1 MFRRSTRQKC
11 ETSLAKLSSMKFF
24 EFFHPWVLFFFFFWN
39 AVEVNRIDPIS
50 FNFRTLWND
59 GTERF
64 RNFFLIQEEE
74 VDMMF
79 SRSKN
84 TKDFLF
90 SKDSPRPVGKRTF
103 IRLYYTS
110 TGYYLRRN
118 NSFLLSLSSP
128 FNSIRGLSL
137 IG

>member
-1 MFRRSTRQKC
+1 MRNLVGKIIVF
-11 ETSLAKLSSMKFF
+11 EIFLFF
-24 EFFHPWVLFFFFFWN
+24 PPGGFFFFFWN